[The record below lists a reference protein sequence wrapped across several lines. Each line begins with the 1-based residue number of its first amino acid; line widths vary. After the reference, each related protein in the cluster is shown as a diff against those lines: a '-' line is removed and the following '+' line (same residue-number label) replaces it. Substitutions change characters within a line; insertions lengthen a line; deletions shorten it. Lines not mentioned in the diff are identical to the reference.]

1 MNDFK
6 NYSLA
11 ELQKIKTELEELLK
25 IYNGDYKKAIED
37 RDPRAEKKAAVLASG
52 VEKDINEIAAEI
64 VLIERDRQN
73 IDELLKRLEAIK
85 KMEAENEKKYK
96 ENIKKTGSPEEI
108 AELNREEMV
117 LVREG
122 SLMIKEIEELEARI
136 KRTGFYEGGITP
148 KQPGAE
154 EN

>member
-1 MNDFK
+1 MVTTK
-6 NYSLA
+6 KQSKTVILA
-11 ELQKIKTELEELLK
+11 PK
-25 IYNGDYKKAIED
+25 
-37 RDPRAEKKAAVLASG
+37 KKAAVLASG

-85 KMEAENEKKYK
+85 KMEAENEKKYN